1 MNCIKLKK
9 RERKTIHVNEK
20 GNDDATKMLIQHIT
34 MLNVTNLG
42 QQSYITKLKINKKK
56 MIKEKVIQHMPTKCN
71 PFQAVE
77 KKNTTP
83 SRLSKKKIQNIQ
95 PP

>member
-56 MIKEKVIQHMPTKCN
+56 
-71 PFQAVE
+71 
-77 KKNTTP
+77 
-83 SRLSKKKIQNIQ
+83 
-95 PP
+95 